1 MGYERNVII
10 IERAPMSTSYK
21 GHTWGKIDIEE
32 AALRLRTMDES
43 SKAILSVEF
52 QSINN
57 ATVNRNDII
66 I

>member
-1 MGYERNVII
+1 
-10 IERAPMSTSYK
+10 MSTSYK